1 MLFSEEHY
9 LDVKLCHVDRTKN
22 ILGVA
27 GKDICCIEGSFSLN
41 LPNNI
46 FGVAVWK
53 HF

>member
-9 LDVKLCHVDRTKN
+9 LDVKLCHVDRTKD

-27 GKDICCIEGSFSLN
+27 GKEVCCIEGSFRSL
-41 LPNNI
+41 PDNI
-46 FGVAVWK
+46 FRVTVWK